1 MEENQRALTISEWR
15 QVMKIQNDEPV
26 SVNIEVPAYRLR
38 NAEQILA
45 QLGLNPNQAI
55 NLFLAKVKLC
65 QGLPQGQFILSI
77 FAHYFTNLTNN
88 PGQSILLAV

>member
-55 NLFLAKVKLC
+55 NLFLAKVELC
-65 QGLPQGQFILSI
+65 QGLPFDVALEDS
-77 FAHYFTNLTNN
+77 ALLT
-88 PGQSILLAV
+88 PSQQADEWRGAFGEY